1 MYNPR
6 RTQRVKRGEVV
17 TMTVHI
23 LDNFYSKRVKG
34 QSWVMFSHYNG
45 DVYSS
50 LECAMKML
58 TEMAK
63 SVSADPECY
72 DVVFDANGRNLRYRW
87 KNWYDDEIERIV
99 QIESREVK

>member
-1 MYNPR
+1 M
-6 RTQRVKRGEVV
+6 
-17 TMTVHI
+17 MVHI
-23 LDNFYSKRVKG
+23 LDNSYSKRTKG
-34 QSWVMFSHYNG
+34 QPWVMFNRYNG

-50 LECAMKML
+50 CERAMKTL

-72 DVVFDANGRNLRYRW
+72 DVEFDADGRNLHYRW
-87 KNWYDDEIERIV
+87 KNLDGDEFERYI

>member
-1 MYNPR
+1 M
-6 RTQRVKRGEVV
+6 
-17 TMTVHI
+17 MVHI
-23 LDNFYSKRVKG
+23 LDNSYSNRTKG
-34 QSWVMFSHYNG
+34 KPWAIFNRYNG

-50 LECAMKML
+50 RKRAMKML
-58 TEMAK
+58 SEMAK

>member
-1 MYNPR
+1 
-6 RTQRVKRGEVV
+6 
-17 TMTVHI
+17 MTVHI

-34 QSWVMFSHYNG
+34 QSCVMFSHYNG

-99 QIESREVK
+99 RIESREVK

>member
-1 MYNPR
+1 M
-6 RTQRVKRGEVV
+6 
-17 TMTVHI
+17 MVHI
-23 LDNFYSKRVKG
+23 LDNSYSKRVKG
-34 QSWVMFSHYNG
+34 QSWVMFNHYNG

-50 LECAMKML
+50 RECAMKML

-72 DVVFDANGRNLRYRW
+72 DVVFDADGRNLSYCW
-87 KNWYDDEIERIV
+87 KNGDGDELERFI

>member
-1 MYNPR
+1 M
-6 RTQRVKRGEVV
+6 
-17 TMTVHI
+17 MVHI
-23 LDNFYSKRVKG
+23 LDNSYSRRTKG
-34 QSWVMFSHYNG
+34 QSWVMFNRYNG

-50 LECAMKML
+50 RKRAMKIL
-58 TEMAK
+58 SEMAK

>member
-1 MYNPR
+1 M
-6 RTQRVKRGEVV
+6 
-17 TMTVHI
+17 MVHI
-23 LDNFYSKRVKG
+23 LDNSYSKRVKG
-34 QSWVMFSHYNG
+34 QSWVMFNRYNG

-50 LECAMKML
+50 RKRAMKML
-58 TEMAK
+58 SEMAK
-63 SVSADPECY
+63 SVSTDPECY

>member
-1 MYNPR
+1 
-6 RTQRVKRGEVV
+6 
-17 TMTVHI
+17 MTVHI

-34 QSWVMFSHYNG
+34 QSWVMVCHYNR

-50 LECAMKML
+50 VEWAMKLL
-58 TEMAK
+58 TEMAN
-63 SVSADPECY
+63 SVCADAECY

-87 KNWYDDEIERIV
+87 KNWYDYEIERIV